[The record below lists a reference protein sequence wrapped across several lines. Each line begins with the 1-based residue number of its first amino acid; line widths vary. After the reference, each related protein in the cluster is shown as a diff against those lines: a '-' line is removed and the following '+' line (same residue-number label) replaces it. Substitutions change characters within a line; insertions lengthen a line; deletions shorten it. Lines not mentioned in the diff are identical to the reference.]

1 MDQTLGSIHSD
12 DTYYMKHHLEPD
24 IPCLLPHPCTG
35 PSSLSPQKKIWK
47 KKKKKKTKNREKGLK
62 AKKQEQKI

>member
-1 MDQTLGSIHSD
+1 MDQTLGSVHSD

-47 KKKKKKTKNREKGLK
+47 KKKKTKNREKGLK